1 MLGVIFIYSF
11 LSGALDVYYEKV
23 RILKETPRGTVT
35 LLRHKSTG
43 ERCVLRRFLGKETV
57 YEKLLTIRSPHLP
70 QVLAV
75 ASNEEWVLV
84 LEEYIPGDSLA
95 SVLEASVCS
104 VRQTRRIAMDI
115 CRGLWVLHSLG
126 AVHRDVKPEN
136 ILLRGK
142 DAVLIDF
149 NASRVM
155 VPEQSADTVVLG
167 TTGYAAPEQYG
178 LSQTD
183 GRTDIYSLGVTM
195 NVMLTGRHPSQK
207 LASGA
212 MGRIIQ
218 RCTMMAPEKRYQT
231 ALDLMEVL

>member
-1 MLGVIFIYSF
+1 MSELHILRTETSVT
-11 LSGALDVYYEKV
+11 VWWEK
-23 RILKETPRGTVT
+23 P
-35 LLRHKSTG
+35 
-43 ERCVLRRFLGKETV
+43 
-57 YEKLLTIRSPHLP
+57 
-70 QVLAV
+70 
-75 ASNEEWVLV
+75 
-84 LEEYIPGDSLA
+84 EEYIPGDSLA

-149 NASRVM
+149 DASRVM

-231 ALDLMEVL
+231 VLDLMEVL